1 MGAVC
6 SIIIFFFL
14 VIFSVN
20 KLQTLLMWSDVDI
33 LQASVEYALSQ
44 TDKFSANDGF
54 FIAAAI
60 TEYNKDPNPIE
71 REEFGEL
78 IIEQYGWG
86 NEDLGY
92 AYGSR

>member
-6 SIIIFFFL
+6 SFIIFFFL

-78 IIEQYGWG
+78 IIE
-86 NEDLGY
+86 
-92 AYGSR
+92 